1 VGGAV
6 TLIGP
11 HLRAAWIAWI
21 QAELSAVFRHD
32 LRNKLGAIR
41 NALHYLRKRSE
52 GQALWSDARVPRMF
66 ELVESELKAA
76 GDLITPPAPPARGG
90 SVVSELVDRLVQGSP
105 ALLRT
110 RIQVAGEA
118 GGLRASA
125 APDDLELALACL
137 LDNALEASAD
147 GPVVVTLGAGGVV
160 IAVEVRGGDAA
171 GIDAGQL
178 AELRRPF
185 ASTRPGHLGMGLN
198 VVARIAGSV
207 SGGLDVSVDGGTW
220 VATLTLP
227 VAFAADATPGP
238 RALIIDDDAAI
249 RLTLGALLEE
259 GGVQV
264 TEADSVQAGAS
275 ALAAESFDLVVL
287 DWHLPDGTAE
297 DFVARLGQLHRPG
310 VLAVMSGAR
319 LEAAPPGV
327 DVVLE
332 KGGDPAE
339 LVTRLLTAINVQT
352 EAPGAR

>member
-1 VGGAV
+1 M

-11 HLRAAWIAWI
+11 HLRAAWISWV

-41 NALHYLRKRSE
+41 NAMHYLRKRSE
-52 GQALWSDARVPRMF
+52 GQAVWSDARVPRMF
-66 ELVESELKAA
+66 DLVESELKAA
-76 GDLITPPAPPARGG
+76 GDLVMPPAPPVRGG

-105 ALLRT
+105 APLRA
-110 RIQVAGEA
+110 RIQVTGDAEGA
-118 GGLRASA
+118 LGSA

-147 GPVVVTLGAGGVV
+147 GPVRVTLRATRPL
-160 IAVEVRGGDAA
+160 AVEVRGGDATEL
-171 GIDAGQL
+171 DASQL

-185 ASTRPGHLGMGLN
+185 ASTKPGHLGLGLN
-198 VVARIAGSV
+198 MVARIAGSA
-207 SGGLDVSVDGGTW
+207 GGTLDVRVDDGTW
-220 VATLTLP
+220 VATLALP
-227 VAFAADATPGP
+227 VMPAFAVETPP
-238 RALIIDDDAAI
+238 LLRALIIDDDPAI

-264 TEADSVQAGAS
+264 IEADSVQAGAA

-287 DWHLPDGTAE
+287 DWHLPDGTAA
-297 DFVARLGQLHRPG
+297 DFVARLGEMNRPA

-319 LEAAPPGV
+319 LAAAPAGV

-339 LVTRLLTAINVQT
+339 LVTRLLTAVNVRA
-352 EAPGAR
+352 EDHRAR